1 MSGLRVVQSGVHSL
15 IQDEGRFG
23 SHHIGLT
30 VGGPLDRHSF
40 RWANK
45 LCSNPIN
52 TPVIEVTIGGL
63 VLESTV
69 DTYFAVTGAL
79 VDLSINKVPVD
90 CWAVNRI
97 KSGDRIELGYAKIG
111 IRCYLAVAGGF
122 DIETTFGSCSTV
134 TRESVGGLA
143 GDGSPLSNGD
153 LIPCGETLVHPP
165 FFSPVQAQ
173 PHHLTTAPEST
184 RLRVLLGYQQDCFTE
199 QQKKQFFHG
208 QYRISER
215 NDRMGFRLL
224 GPEIKPS
231 IGGILSEGIC
241 QGAIQVP
248 PDGQPI
254 VLLNDRQTIGGY
266 PKIGSVLS
274 LDLDKLA
281 QLGPESIVY
290 FEEISIEQA
299 HNLRHLAE
307 IKFQYSEASIDLPSL
322 STEIEALLVASNPR
336 GMKTVSSAIDSGS
349 YLRAAQLINQ
359 AHGTILIGT
368 GFPVNGS
375 FETDGPVG
383 AIALYRAIEAIG
395 GAPVLVCE
403 APLCT
408 LLSTDFN
415 THEIKIGED
424 GGKQAQEAI
433 SEHQPALIISI
444 ERPGQSSDGRYYN
457 MRGIDISEHCA
468 DYDSFISLSV
478 CPTIAIGDGGNEIGM
493 GNIAEALEQLD
504 IRAASTGCDELLL
517 ADISNWAAHG
527 LVALLSV
534 ISNQD
539 MLADWDNKAVL
550 QMLSEGGSVDG
561 VTGENTLT
569 EDGVHSDVSQKLV
582 GTLRKLSGF

>member
-1 MSGLRVVQSGVHSL
+1 
-15 IQDEGRFG
+15 
-23 SHHIGLT
+23 
-30 VGGPLDRHSF
+30 
-40 RWANK
+40 
-45 LCSNPIN
+45 
-52 TPVIEVTIGGL
+52 
-63 VLESTV
+63 
-69 DTYFAVTGAL
+69 
-79 VDLSINKVPVD
+79 
-90 CWAVNRI
+90 
-97 KSGDRIELGYAKIG
+97 GYAKIG

>member
-424 GGKQAQEAI
+424 GGKQAQKAI

>member
-79 VDLSINKVPVD
+79 VDLSINKVPID

-408 LLSTDFN
+408 LLSADFN

-527 LVALLSV
+527 LVALISV